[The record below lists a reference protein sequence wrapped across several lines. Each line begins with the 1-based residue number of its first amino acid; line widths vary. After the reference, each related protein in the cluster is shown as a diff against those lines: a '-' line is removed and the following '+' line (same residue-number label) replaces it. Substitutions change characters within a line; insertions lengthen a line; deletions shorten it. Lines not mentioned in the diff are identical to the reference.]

1 MSSYTPHMAQNF
13 DRLADEYESRWGQYL
28 NHTHQKFLSQLHLDK
43 NDIVLDMSCGT
54 GLLAHHLIKR
64 GDRFQ
69 ELILNDISKKLQ
81 AHAKER
87 LNGRDDVRFTSFPA
101 ELLDFPAE
109 TFDKIFCL
117 NAFHNYSQQSRILNN
132 CYHILKPGGH
142 FYMLDWNRSGWFR
155 FVNMLI
161 KLRTPEFIHT
171 YSRQEMKQELTNHS
185 FSIIFDEEWNFN
197 FWKFFFLVVEK

>member
-81 AHAKER
+81 AHAKKR
-87 LNGRDDVRFTSFPA
+87 LNGRDDVHFTSFPA
-101 ELLDFPAE
+101 ESLDFPAE